1 MTQLSIE
8 QDVATQLSNLAA
20 QIADME
26 DENGASPSVGDV
38 LSAIPEELPGESYFD
53 WSKLAFG
60 YRINP
65 DGDNT
70 AEIEI
75 TSGSVNRGKRAPVI
89 VNSTKKI
96 ITEDG
101 QYVWME
107 YNLSTEV
114 AIIADPSLAA
124 PATDATTY
132 RKLLYQFNLVNGV
145 ASLEYVG
152 LTEIELPGVGA

>member
-26 DENGASPSVGDV
+26 DENGASPSMGDV

-70 AEIEI
+70 AEI
-75 TSGSVNRGKRAPVI
+75 
-89 VNSTKKI
+89 
-96 ITEDG
+96 
-101 QYVWME
+101 
-107 YNLSTEV
+107 
-114 AIIADPSLAA
+114 
-124 PATDATTY
+124 
-132 RKLLYQFNLVNGV
+132 
-145 ASLEYVG
+145 
-152 LTEIELPGVGA
+152 